1 MFLVVVLDIYSDLDY
16 NLVFMVDIYLR
27 VWLIVWFFYFGSES
41 IIEWK
46 LLIVIGSI
54 LILCFGFF

>member
-27 VWLIVWFFYFGSES
+27 VWLIIWFFYFGSES

-46 LLIVIGSI
+46 LLIFIGSI

>member
-27 VWLIVWFFYFGSES
+27 VWLIIWFFYFGSES

-46 LLIVIGSI
+46 SLIVIGSI
-54 LILCFGFF
+54 SILCFGFF

>member
-27 VWLIVWFFYFGSES
+27 VWLIIWFFYFGSES

>member
-27 VWLIVWFFYFGSES
+27 VWLIIWFFYFGSES

-54 LILCFGFF
+54 SILCFGFF